1 MTEYYGSCHC
11 KEVKF
16 SFSTNEILGEL
27 YKCNCTLCLKKAI
40 IMKPLQKDKF
50 KLLSGHNYL
59 ETYQWNKKI
68 AKHFF
73 CKTCGIYTH
82 HNPRSNPKMTGFNVG
97 CVDDI
102 DSFNL
107 KSIVVNDG
115 QNHPLDKK

>member
-1 MTEYYGSCHC
+1 M
-11 KEVKF
+11 KF

-73 CKTCGIYTH
+73 CKICGVYTH
-82 HNPRSNPKMTGFNVG
+82 HVRRRDPSQISVNIM

-102 DSFNL
+102 LIHSKTKIGTSMSL
-107 KSIVVNDG
+107 
-115 QNHPLDKK
+115 

>member
-73 CKTCGIYTH
+73 CKICGVYTH
-82 HNPRSNPKMTGFNVG
+82 HVRRRDPSQISINIM

-102 DSFNL
+102 LIAPETKINL
-107 KSIVVNDG
+107 IDG
-115 QNHPLDKK
+115 ASHD

>member
-59 ETYQWNKKI
+59 ATYQWNKKI

-73 CKTCGIYTH
+73 CKICGVYTH
-82 HNPRSNPKMTGFNVG
+82 HVRRRDPSQISINIM

-102 DSFNL
+102 LIHSKTKIDL
-107 KSIVVNDG
+107 IDG
-115 QNHPLDKK
+115 ASHD